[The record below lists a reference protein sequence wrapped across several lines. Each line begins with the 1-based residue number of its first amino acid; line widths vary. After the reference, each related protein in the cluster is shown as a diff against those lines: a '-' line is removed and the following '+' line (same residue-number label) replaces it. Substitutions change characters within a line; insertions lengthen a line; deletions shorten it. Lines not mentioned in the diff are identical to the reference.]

1 MTAVSEATSGRVMSD
16 RATAPATQGLVVTFL
31 FFVAFGGWLATA
43 PLGGAVIGSAII
55 RVESHRQSVQH
66 VDGGTVRE
74 ILVREGER
82 VEAQQILLRLDD
94 VILRSNA
101 DVYRSQK
108 ESLLALEAR
117 LVAERDG
124 LERMSVPVELVEKGD
139 RLEVRQ
145 VILGQEQLFET
156 RRRLL
161 LGQTEVFRKRISQ
174 SREQLRGFAAQ
185 LASARQQLAI
195 AADERSGLAQLLEK
209 GFVART
215 RVLALDREIAG
226 LEGRVGDLVS
236 SIAAARE
243 QIGGSEA
250 EIERLARERDA
261 EIAQTLRTTQSSLGE
276 VGPKLAAILEAL
288 GRVEL
293 RAPRAGLVV
302 SLSVFNPGAVIK
314 GGDRVLDI
322 IPFDSPLVVESRIR
336 PEDVDEVRAGM
347 RAEIRL
353 TGLNQRVTPIVNG
366 HIVSIS
372 ADRMVDARSGEAYFE
387 VMAWL
392 NEAEVAPYSA
402 QLVSG
407 MPALAMYPTTE
418 RTALSYLLK
427 PLFDGYDRA
436 LRD

>member
-1 MTAVSEATSGRVMSD
+1 MTAVSDKIPGRVMSD
-16 RATAPATQGLVVTFL
+16 GVTAPAAQGLVVTFL

-43 PLGGAVIGSAII
+43 PLSGAVIGPAII
-55 RVESHRQSVQH
+55 RVESHRQAVQH

-74 ILVREGER
+74 VLVKEGER
-82 VEAQQILLRLDD
+82 VEAQQVLLRLDD
-94 VILRSNA
+94 VTLRSNA
-101 DVYRSQK
+101 EVYRSQK
-108 ESLLALEAR
+108 ESLLAQEAR

-124 LERMSVPVELVEKGD
+124 LERVGIPIELAERAGQPD
-139 RLEVRQ
+139 VRQ
-145 VILGQEQLFET
+145 VIRGQEQLFEA
-156 RRRLL
+156 RRRML
-161 LGQTEVFRKRISQ
+161 LGQMEVFRKRISQ
-174 SREQLRGFAAQ
+174 SREQLRGFESQ
-185 LASARQQLAI
+185 LVSARQQLGI
-195 AADERSGLAQLLEK
+195 AVDERSGLAQLLEK

-215 RVLALDREIAG
+215 RVLALDREIASLG
-226 LEGRVGDLVS
+226 GRVGDLVS
-236 SIAAARE
+236 SIAAVRE

-250 EIERLARERDA
+250 EIARLAREREA
-261 EIAQTLRTTQSSLGE
+261 EIAQTLRTTQSSLAE
-276 VGPKLAAILEAL
+276 IVPKLVATLEAL

-293 RAPRAGLVV
+293 RAPRAGVVV
-302 SLSVFNPGAVIK
+302 SLSVFNPGAVIR

-322 IPFDSPLVVESRIR
+322 VPFDSPLVVESRIR
-336 PEDVDEVRAGM
+336 PEDVDEVRTGM